1 MIGRKEPRLDQPW
14 NEPDLMS
21 SIPTSQ
27 RQDKASTASQPPS
40 RAGRRLVISI
50 AVAMAALAAG
60 VVVYRGMERRALAAP
75 VRNLF
80 EASRYDEAR
89 KPLERLS
96 RLDPSSGEAAYLEG
110 WLALAD
116 DRPLDVVKAVDRA
129 RALGYDGTR
138 LDCLAAIYQARAK
151 RYSIAEPI
159 LEAAYQAHMPP
170 EALVAK
176 ELASI
181 YLSTYRL
188 GPAGAVIERWRTLVP
203 GDPLPYMWK
212 NQIGARTEA
221 EHSLMIQNYRA
232 ALELDPNLDEARIG
246 LANELSKDRRF
257 EEAEQEYQTYLE
269 HKPGDPEA
277 LIGLGRNAFQ
287 QGNLEA
293 ALRNYEQA
301 LQANP
306 RQPEAL
312 KELSQAD
319 TRMGRFESARDR
331 YRVLVELDP
340 FDYELRY
347 SYAQTLRRLGD
358 EAGYR
363 KENATA
369 SRLRKE
375 NDEITQLRFDIMK
388 HPDDIEIRYG
398 VAKWMLEHGHIA
410 EGLKWTSEVLRV
422 KPNHA
427 PTHKILADHY
437 ANTGDAGLANYH
449 RLLAGSTP

>member
-1 MIGRKEPRLDQPW
+1 M
-14 NEPDLMS
+14 NS
-21 SIPTSQ
+21 TPTSQ
-27 RQDKASTASQPPS
+27 RQDEASTAGKLPP
-40 RAGRRLVISI
+40 RGGRRLVITI
-50 AVAMAALAAG
+50 ALAIVALAGAG
-60 VVVYRGMERRALAAP
+60 VMVYRGMERRALAAQ
-75 VRNLF
+75 VRALF

-96 RLDPSSGEAAYLEG
+96 RLDPSSSEAAYFEG

-116 DRPLDVVKAVDRA
+116 DRPQDVVKAVDRA

-138 LDCLAAIYQARAK
+138 LDCLAAIFQARAK
-151 RYSIAEPI
+151 RYDIAEPI
-159 LEAAYQAHMPP
+159 LEAAYQAHTPP

-176 ELASI
+176 ELAGI

-188 GPAGAVIERWRTLVP
+188 GPAGAVIERWRTLAP

-221 EHSLMIQNYRA
+221 EHSLLIQNYRA

-257 EEAEQEYQTYLE
+257 DEAEQEYQTYLE

-293 ALRNYEQA
+293 ALRSYEQA
-301 LQANP
+301 LKSNP

-312 KELSQAD
+312 KELAQAD

-331 YRVLVELDP
+331 YRILVELDP
-340 FDYELRY
+340 FDYEFRY

-398 VAKWMLEHGHIA
+398 VAKWMLEHGHTA

-437 ANTGDAGLANYH
+437 AKMGDAGLANYH
-449 RLLAGSTP
+449 RLLAGSAP